1 MKYIY
6 KNILEARANNQKLFA
21 VLIDPDKMLISEVS
35 SFLEKVNSSI
45 TTHVFIGGSK
55 VDERITDLLV
65 NEVKQ
70 HTKLPVVLFPG
81 DVTQISKKAD
91 AILFL
96 SLISG
101 RNPEYLIGK
110 HVEAAPTLTASNLE
124 IIPTGY
130 MLIENGKQTS
140 VEKVTGTKPIPRTQI
155 NQIVN
160 TAKAGELLGMKLIYL
175 EAGSGAL
182 HPVTSE
188 IIRAVRNMLNI
199 PLIVGGGIKDKIQ
212 LESAYNSGAD
222 MVVMGTAFEEDPSRI
237 EQFKKQFA

>member
-6 KNILEARANNQKLFA
+6 KNILEARANNEKLFA

-35 SFLEKVNSSI
+35 GFLEKVNGSI
-45 TTHVFIGGSK
+45 TTHLFIGGSK
-55 VDERITDLLV
+55 VDESRTDLLV
-65 NEVKQ
+65 NEVRQ

-81 DVTQISKKAD
+81 DVTQISNKAD

-130 MLIENGKQTS
+130 ILIENGKQTS

-188 IIRAVRNMLNI
+188 IISAVRNNLNI
-199 PLIVGGGIKDKIQ
+199 PLIIGGGIKDKMQ
-212 LESAYNSGAD
+212 LDDAFNSGAD
-222 MVVMGTAFEEDPSRI
+222 LIVIGTAFEEDISRI
-237 EQFKKQFA
+237 EQFKKQFI

>member
-21 VLIDPDKMLISEVS
+21 VLIDPDKMLISEIS
-35 SFLEKVNSSI
+35 NFLEKVNSSM
-45 TTHVFIGGSK
+45 TTHIFIGGSK

-65 NEVKQ
+65 NEVKK

-110 HVEAAPTLTASNLE
+110 HVEATPTLTTSNLE

-130 MLIENGKQTS
+130 MLVENGKQTS

-222 MVVMGTAFEEDPSRI
+222 MVVIGTAFEEDPSRI

>member
-6 KNILEARANNQKLFA
+6 KNILEARANNEKLFA

-35 SFLEKVNSSI
+35 GFLEKVNGSI
-45 TTHVFIGGSK
+45 TTHLFIGGSK
-55 VDERITDLLV
+55 VDESRTDLLV
-65 NEVKQ
+65 NEVRQ

-81 DVTQISKKAD
+81 DVTQISNKAD

-101 RNPEYLIGK
+101 KNPEYLIGK

-130 MLIENGKQTS
+130 ILIENGKQTS

-188 IIRAVRNMLNI
+188 IISAVRNNLNI
-199 PLIVGGGIKDKIQ
+199 PLIIGGGIKDKMQ
-212 LESAYNSGAD
+212 LDDAFNSGAD
-222 MVVMGTAFEEDPSRI
+222 LIVIGTAFEEDISRI
-237 EQFKKQFA
+237 EQFKKQFI

>member
-1 MKYIY
+1 MKSVY
-6 KNILEARANNQKLFA
+6 KNILEARAKNQKLFA

-35 SFLEKVNSSI
+35 SFLEKVNGSI

-65 NEVKQ
+65 NEVKK

-101 RNPEYLIGK
+101 RNSEYLIGK
-110 HVEAAPTLTASNLE
+110 HVEAIPTLTASNLE

-182 HPVTSE
+182 HPVTSK
-188 IIRAVRNMLNI
+188 IIRAVRNNLNI

-222 MVVMGTAFEEDPSRI
+222 LVVIGTAFEEDASRI